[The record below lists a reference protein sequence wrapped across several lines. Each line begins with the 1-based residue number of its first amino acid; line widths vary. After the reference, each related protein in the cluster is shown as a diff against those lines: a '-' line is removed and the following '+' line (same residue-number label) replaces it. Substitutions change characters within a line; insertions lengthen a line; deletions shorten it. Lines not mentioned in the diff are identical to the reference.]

1 MGFSLVA
8 AFAVIGVSLFIAIE
22 ILTGSLL
29 PAITDVD
36 ESYDELVDR
45 SIEMVQ
51 TDINITSVF
60 ISGYG
65 LNYNHSITLK
75 NTGSITLNTS
85 DFTILINGVTQQ
97 FSCPDSYIYPEMRV
111 SLPMTA
117 LPRPCLARTLPAAQ
131 PSLRIK
137 SAVIGLLPT
146 VPRIPS
152 VPKYF
157 FFTLFSFTTLS
168 SCLS

>member
-8 AFAVIGVSLFIAIE
+8 AFAVIGVSIFIAIE

-45 SIEMVQ
+45 SIEKIQ
-51 TDINITSVF
+51 TDINITSVS
-60 ISGYG
+60 IAGYG

-85 DFTILINGVTQQ
+85 DFTILINGVIQQ
-97 FSCPDSYIYPEMRV
+97 FSCSDPYLYPEKQTYLNV
-111 SLPMTA
+111 SNLPGDGNKR
-117 LPRPCLARTLPAAQ
+117 L
-131 PSLRIK
+131 K
-137 SAVIGLLPT
+137 VITPNG
-146 VPRIPS
+146 IS
-152 VPKYF
+152 DYHEYII
-157 FFTLFSFTTLS
+157 
-168 SCLS
+168 